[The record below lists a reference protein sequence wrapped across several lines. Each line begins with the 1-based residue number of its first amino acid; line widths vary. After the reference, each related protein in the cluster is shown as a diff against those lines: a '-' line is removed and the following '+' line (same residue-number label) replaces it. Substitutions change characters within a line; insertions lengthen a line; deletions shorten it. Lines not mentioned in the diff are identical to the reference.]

1 MSPSAGIGPAI
12 FAQSCK
18 QWLNR
23 SHCYSES
30 ATPDF
35 TFNTYG
41 ITYVLIFHWSCLRMR
56 PVQLFKL
63 LADETRTTIILLLRE
78 AGELCVC
85 ELCSVTNQ
93 SQPKV
98 SRHIALL
105 REAGLVLDR
114 REGKW
119 IYYRLSPH
127 MPAWVA
133 SIIETAWSSQR
144 DEVRES
150 LNSVNAAICG

>member
-1 MSPSAGIGPAI
+1 M
-12 FAQSCK
+12 Q
-18 QWLNR
+18 
-23 SHCYSES
+23 
-30 ATPDF
+30 
-35 TFNTYG
+35 
-41 ITYVLIFHWSCLRMR
+41 

-85 ELCSVTNQ
+85 ELCAITGQ
-93 SQPKV
+93 SQPKI

-105 REAGLVLDR
+105 RDAGLVLDR

-127 MPAWVA
+127 MPAWAA
-133 SIIETAWSSQR
+133 SVIDSAWSSHR
-144 DEVRES
+144 NEVRAS
-150 LNSVNAAICG
+150 LKNVSAETCC

>member
-1 MSPSAGIGPAI
+1 
-12 FAQSCK
+12 
-18 QWLNR
+18 
-23 SHCYSES
+23 
-30 ATPDF
+30 
-35 TFNTYG
+35 
-41 ITYVLIFHWSCLRMR
+41 MR

-85 ELCSVTNQ
+85 ELCSVTHQ

>member
-1 MSPSAGIGPAI
+1 M
-12 FAQSCK
+12 
-18 QWLNR
+18 L
-23 SHCYSES
+23 
-30 ATPDF
+30 
-35 TFNTYG
+35 
-41 ITYVLIFHWSCLRMR
+41 

-85 ELCSVTNQ
+85 ELCSVTHQ

>member
-1 MSPSAGIGPAI
+1 
-12 FAQSCK
+12 
-18 QWLNR
+18 
-23 SHCYSES
+23 
-30 ATPDF
+30 
-35 TFNTYG
+35 
-41 ITYVLIFHWSCLRMR
+41 MR

-85 ELCSVTNQ
+85 ELCSVTHQ

-144 DEVRES
+144 DQVRES
-150 LNSVNAAICG
+150 LNSANAAICG